1 MKELKVTLKAEE
13 YSNLLEEKRL
23 LQERCALLEQER
35 LNLEKQRKE
44 TVDKFIS
51 LLSEKSNLEAENKL
65 LRWEI
70 VDLKRRC
77 WSKSSEKR
85 TLPGDP
91 AQLDI
96 CFDSPIDV
104 EDPVAEEMEAEEKAE
119 QTEKQY
125 NRFRKSFTKKI
136 TPHARKPID
145 PSLPREEMVIPMPEG
160 IDLEGAVKIGE
171 EVSEQYAIRPARFYV
186 IRIIRHKYRLSDGR
200 IITAPMPVMAHPRSN
215 ASESV
220 LAHIATAKYY
230 DHLPINR
237 QLDIFQREGIHL
249 SPSTVSNWMMA
260 TALRLEPIYN
270 ELREL
275 VKNSFYVMADETPHP
290 VLENDRPGALHR
302 GYMWDFYLPLHK
314 TPFFEYHQ
322 GRGETG
328 VDTLISGNVKVVQSD
343 GFVVY
348 DKFDTLKDRL
358 HLCCWAHVRRKF
370 VEAEGCDPPRAK
382 LALEKIRELYRV
394 EEQIKEEKLQGEAIV
409 KLRREKSY
417 PVIKELEE
425 WCRGE
430 YEQTLEG
437 SPIAKAM
444 FYMYT
449 RFEQLSGYVNDARFE
464 IDNNPVERSI
474 RPLTLNRK
482 NVLFSGSHEAAHAAA
497 IFFSLLGCCRE
508 HEVNPQEWLKSVLI
522 KVQDEKLMKANDYSS
537 LFPFNW
543 KNQ

>member
-1 MKELKVTLKAEE
+1 MKELKVTLGAQE
-13 YSNLLEEKRL
+13 YSRLQEEKRIL
-23 LQERCALLEQER
+23 EERCALLEKQKER
-35 LNLEKQRKE
+35 AEKELVSLSLEKS
-44 TVDKFIS
+44 T
-51 LLSEKSNLEAENKL
+51 LEAENKL
-65 LRWEI
+65 LRWQ
-70 VDLKRRC
+70 VADLKRRQ
-77 WSKSSEKR
+77 WGKSSEKR
-85 TLPGDP
+85 TLPED
-91 AQLDI
+91 ASQLNI
-96 CFDSPIDV
+96 CFDAPVDV
-104 EDPVAEEMEAEEKAE
+104 SDPVGEKSKACKKAE
-119 QTEKQY
+119 LAEQKY

-136 TPHARKPID
+136 TPHGRKPID
-145 PSLPREEMVIPMPEG
+145 PSLPREEIVIPMPEG

-186 IRIIRHKYRLSDGR
+186 VRIIRHKYRLSDGR
-200 IITAPMPVMAHPRSN
+200 IVTAPMPVMAHPRSN

-230 DHLPINR
+230 DHLPLNR
-237 QLDIFQREGIHL
+237 QLDIFERQGIHL

-275 VKNSFYVMADETPHP
+275 VKSSYYVMADETPHP
-290 VLENDRPGALHR
+290 VLENERPGSLHR
-302 GYMWDFYLPLHK
+302 GYMWNFYLPEYK

-322 GRGETG
+322 GRGESG
-328 VDTLISGNVKVVQSD
+328 VDTLIRGQVKVVQSD

-348 DKFDTLKDRL
+348 DKFDTLPEHL

-370 VEAEGCDPPRAK
+370 FEAEENDPARARH
-382 LALEKIRELYRV
+382 ALEKIRELYRV
-394 EEQIKEEKLQGEAIV
+394 EQIIKEDKLEAEATV

-417 PVIKELEE
+417 PVICELEE
-425 WCRGE
+425 WCRKE
-430 YEQTLEG
+430 YDLTIDG

-449 RFEQLSGYVNDARFE
+449 RFEQLAGYINDARFE

-508 HEVNPQEWLKSVLI
+508 HNVNPQEWLRKVLI
-522 KVQDEKLMKANDYSS
+522 LVQDEKLMKANDYSS
-537 LFPFNW
+537 LLPFNW
-543 KNQ
+543 K

>member
-13 YSNLLEEKRL
+13 YSCLQEEKRR
-23 LQERCALLEQER
+23 LQERCALLEQES
-35 LNLEKQRKE
+35 LERETQRKE
-44 TVDKFIS
+44 AEDKLVS
-51 LLSEKSNLEAENKL
+51 LLLEKSNLETENKL
-65 LRWEI
+65 LRWELA
-70 VDLKRRC
+70 DLKRRC

-85 TLPGDP
+85 ALPEDP
-91 AQLDI
+91 AQLGI

-104 EDPVAEEMEAEEKAE
+104 EDPVKEEMKAEEKADRS
-119 QTEKQY
+119 EKKY

-136 TPHARKPID
+136 TPHARGPID
-145 PSLPREEMVIPMPEG
+145 PSLPREEIVIPMAEG
-160 IDLEGAVKIGE
+160 IDLEGAVKMGE
-171 EVSEQYAIRPARFYV
+171 EVSEQYAIRPVRFYV
-186 IRIIRHKYRLSDGR
+186 IRIIRHKYRLRNGR
-200 IITAPMPVMAHPRSN
+200 IVTAPMPVMAHPRSN

-237 QLDIFQREGIHL
+237 QLDIFEREGIHL

-260 TALRLEPIYN
+260 TAQRLEPIYN

-275 VKNSFYVMADETPHP
+275 VKNSYYVMADETPHP
-290 VLENDRPGALHR
+290 VLENDRPGTLHR
-302 GYMWDFYLPLHK
+302 GYMWNFYLPQHK

-328 VDTLISGNVKVVQSD
+328 VDTLVGGNVKVVQSD

-382 LALEKIRELYRV
+382 TALEKIRILYRV
-394 EEQIKEEKLQGEAIV
+394 EEQIKEEKLGAEAIV
-409 KLRREKSY
+409 ALRREKSY
-417 PVIKELEE
+417 PVIRELEE
-425 WCRGE
+425 WCRKE
-430 YEQTLEG
+430 YEHTLAG

-464 IDNNPVERSI
+464 IDNNPVERSL

-508 HEVNPQEWLKSVLI
+508 HNVNPQQWLSSVLI
-522 KVQDEKLMKANDYSS
+522 KVQDQAFMLANDYSS
-537 LFPFNW
+537 LLPFNW
-543 KNQ
+543 INQ